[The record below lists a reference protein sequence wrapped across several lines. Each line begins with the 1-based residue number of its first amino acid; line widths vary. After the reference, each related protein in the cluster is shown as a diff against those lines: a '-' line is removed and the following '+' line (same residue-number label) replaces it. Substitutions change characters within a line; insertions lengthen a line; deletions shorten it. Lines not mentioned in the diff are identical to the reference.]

1 MIVKM
6 RGMIAIAM
14 TDVVTHPLG
23 DVFSSTT
30 STVGPRGEEL
40 FIYIMAE
47 PFSRRVP
54 LINMADMEDEDTVLD
69 ILHEILET
77 ERTFYGTVRFLDG
90 QTRNHIVA
98 AQLRNTSV
106 ALQILR
112 SFMDRPAQPQS
123 LVMNIDLSGN
133 ILRNFLDPVPV
144 VATPAQLAAGT
155 ETNVVMEHETC
166 SICRE
171 AVTVGTRLRHC
182 GHCFH
187 SDCINEWLGVNTRC
201 PVCRH
206 DIREPGRRRV
216 YSNNPDD
223 HQ

>member
-1 MIVKM
+1 M
-6 RGMIAIAM
+6 AIPVIKSPEAPPV
-14 TDVVTHPLG
+14 DF
-23 DVFSSTT
+23 FSSTT
-30 STVGPRGEEL
+30 TSTPGLGGGGEEL

-54 LINMADMEDEDTVLD
+54 LIDMADMEEEDNVLD
-69 ILHEILET
+69 VLREIFET

-98 AQLRNTSV
+98 AQMRNTGL

-112 SFMDRPAQPQS
+112 LFMDRPAQPQS

-144 VATPAQLAAGT
+144 VPTAAQLTAGT
-155 ETNVVMEHETC
+155 ETNVVFDNNETC
-166 SICRE
+166 AICQE
-171 AVTVGTRLRHC
+171 AVVRGTRLRNC

-187 SDCINEWLGVNTRC
+187 TDCIDQWLGMNTRC

-206 DIREPGRRRV
+206 DIRERPV
-216 YSNNPDD
+216 YGTRANPS
-223 HQ
+223 

>member
-1 MIVKM
+1 
-6 RGMIAIAM
+6 
-14 TDVVTHPLG
+14 
-23 DVFSSTT
+23 
-30 STVGPRGEEL
+30 
-40 FIYIMAE
+40 MAE

-54 LINMADMEDEDTVLD
+54 LINMGDLEDEDTVLD
-69 ILHEILET
+69 VLREIFDT

-98 AQLRNTSV
+98 AQLRNTGV

-112 SFMDRPAQPQS
+112 NFMERPAQPQS

-144 VATPAQLAAGT
+144 IATPAQIAAGT
-155 ETNVVMEHETC
+155 ETGAVFTNETC
-166 SICRE
+166 SICRD
-171 AVTVGTRLRHC
+171 AVAQGTRLRSC

-187 SDCINEWLGVNTRC
+187 ADCINEWLGMNTRC

-206 DIREPGRRRV
+206 DIREQRGALRTPSPPARRQT
-216 YSNNPDD
+216 YSDD
-223 HQ
+223 ANYH

>member
-1 MIVKM
+1 MMPTVEDTKELV
-6 RGMIAIAM
+6 G
-14 TDVVTHPLG
+14 V
-23 DVFSSTT
+23 VFSSTT
-30 STVGPRGEEL
+30 STLGAAAGEEAL
-40 FIYIMAE
+40 IYIMAE

-54 LINMADMEDEDTVLD
+54 LIDMGDMEDEDTVLD
-69 ILHEILET
+69 VLREIFET

-90 QTRNHIVA
+90 QTRNHIVS
-98 AQLRNTSV
+98 AQLRNTGL

-112 SFMDRPAQPQS
+112 AFMDRPAQPQS

-144 VATPAQLAAGT
+144 VATPAQLASGT
-155 ETNVVMEHETC
+155 ETNVVMENETC

-182 GHCFH
+182 GHGFH

-206 DIREPGRRRV
+206 DIREPARRPA
-216 YSNNPDD
+216 YSINANY
-223 HQ
+223 QQ

>member
-1 MIVKM
+1 V
-6 RGMIAIAM
+6 
-14 TDVVTHPLG
+14 
-23 DVFSSTT
+23 
-30 STVGPRGEEL
+30 

-47 PFSRRVP
+47 PFSHRLRLVG
-54 LINMADMEDEDTVLD
+54 MSDMEDEDTVLD
-69 ILHEILET
+69 VLRELFET

-98 AQLRNTSV
+98 AQLRNTGL

-133 ILRNFLDPVPV
+133 VLRNFLEPVPV
-144 VATPAQLAAGT
+144 VPTREELAAGT
-155 ETNVVMEHETC
+155 ETGVAMRHTETC
-166 SICRE
+166 AICQDTI
-171 AVTVGTRLRHC
+171 AQGTRLRNC

-187 SDCINEWLGVNTRC
+187 ADCIDQWLGMNTRC

-206 DIREPGRRRV
+206 DIRERPAYAPRA
-216 YSNNPDD
+216 NPS
-223 HQ
+223 